1 MVPPCV
7 LDVRPGHAVLD
18 GLSNPSPE
26 TNPELHP
33 EPKLHPDPE
42 PKPKPKPNQV
52 LDICA
57 APGSKTGQI
66 LEALSPPSTLDYAL
80 HLP

>member
-7 LDVRPGHAVLD
+7 LDVRPGHVVLD
-18 GLSNPSPE
+18 GLSSPSPE
-26 TNPELHP
+26 TKPNPETNPKLHP
-33 EPKLHPDPE
+33 EPNPN
-42 PKPKPKPNQV
+42 PKPDQV

-66 LEALSPPSTLDYAL
+66 LEAPRPPSTLDYAL

>member
-18 GLSNPSPE
+18 DLSNPNPNPE
-26 TNPELHP
+26 TNPKLN
-33 EPKLHPDPE
+33 PKPNPN
-42 PKPKPKPNQV
+42 PNPKPKPNQV

-66 LEALSPPSTLDYAL
+66 LEAPSPPSTLAW
-80 HLP
+80 P